1 MVALKVVSISKFREF
16 YSQGVRF
23 GRSEVVEIRIGR
35 IWWCGDTWVVC
46 ESDKMNT
53 TARQRDS
60 HVQRGTALENRGGNT
75 TFGVMIGIPVVL
87 FEKL

>member
-1 MVALKVVSISKFREF
+1 MVILKVVSISKFREF

-23 GRSEVVEIRIGR
+23 GRSEVVEIGICKR
-35 IWWCGDTWVVC
+35 WWCGDTWMDC

-53 TARQRDS
+53 IARQRDS
-60 HVQRGTALENRGGNT
+60 HGQRGADLESRGGIT
-75 TFGVMIGIPVVL
+75 TFGAMNDILKVL